1 MKYKRF
7 ILTLLAVF
15 AITAAIVLSGWLQGD
30 DWPYSSML
38 YQGDPVDSAAYI
50 LILDVIVMLFMTGLK
65 GVIIDTG
72 GCYDHDFT
80 GTLLISALFTLGFN
94 LIGLTNAI
102 ITETPINK
110 NVVGTACVA
119 LTVTATAYI
128 AFTVLTIIKPVTDSK
143 D

>member
-1 MKYKRF
+1 MKHKRF

-30 DWPYSSML
+30 ELAPFFYAVS
-38 YQGDPVDSAAYI
+38 GNPIDSVAYI
-50 LILDVIVMLFMTGLK
+50 LILDVIAILFMTGLK

-102 ITETPINK
+102 LTETPINK
-110 NVVGTACVA
+110 NVVGTTCVA